1 MSGVRITSGV
11 AQSATSRITTAQ
23 DSIAAGR
30 TGKPTE
36 VDASDAADIVDS
48 ALMEPTSRVDQ
59 LSSDMDGFST
69 TLTSAVSGMEGTDQN
84 VASSTPKATLEDAR

>member
-11 AQSATSRITTAQ
+11 AQSATSRITPAQ
-23 DSIAAGR
+23 DSIAACR
-30 TGKPTE
+30 TGGPTE
-36 VDASDAADIVDS
+36 VDAGDVADIVNS
-48 ALMEPTSRVDQ
+48 ALMELTSRVDQ

>member
-23 DSIAAGR
+23 DSIAACR
-30 TGKPTE
+30 TGGPTE
-36 VDASDAADIVDS
+36 VDAGDVADIVDS
-48 ALMEPTSRVDQ
+48 ALMELTSRVDQ

>member
-36 VDASDAADIVDS
+36 VDAGDAADIAAITPDRFRE
-48 ALMEPTSRVDQ
+48 LFRH
-59 LSSDMDGFST
+59 
-69 TLTSAVSGMEGTDQN
+69 SAVRRAGIEGLRRNALAALGSPSAD
-84 VASSTPKATLEDAR
+84 DI

>member
-1 MSGVRITSGV
+1 MSRVRITSGV

-23 DSIAAGR
+23 DSIAACR
-30 TGKPTE
+30 TGGPTE
-36 VDASDAADIVDS
+36 VDAGDVADIVNS
-48 ALMEPTSRVDQ
+48 ALMELTSRVDQ

>member
-11 AQSATSRITTAQ
+11 AQSATSRITT
-23 DSIAAGR
+23 
-30 TGKPTE
+30 E
-36 VDASDAADIVDS
+36 VDAGDVADIVNS
-48 ALMEPTSRVDQ
+48 ALMELTSRVDQ

>member
-1 MSGVRITSGV
+1 M
-11 AQSATSRITTAQ
+11 
-23 DSIAAGR
+23 
-30 TGKPTE
+30 
-36 VDASDAADIVDS
+36 ADIVNS
-48 ALMEPTSRVDQ
+48 ALMELTSRVDQ

>member
-1 MSGVRITSGV
+1 MSRVRITSGV

-36 VDASDAADIVDS
+36 VDAGDAADIVDS

-69 TLTSAVSGMEGTDQN
+69 TLTSAVSGMEDTDQN
-84 VASSTPKATLEDAR
+84 APLRKDV

>member
-11 AQSATSRITTAQ
+11 AQSATSRLTTAP
-23 DSIAAGR
+23 DTIAASR
-30 TGKPTE
+30 TGGPTE
-36 VDASDAADIVDS
+36 VDAGDVADIVNS
-48 ALMEPTSRVDQ
+48 ALMELTSRVDQ

>member
-23 DSIAAGR
+23 DTIAACR
-30 TGKPTE
+30 TGGPTE
-36 VDASDAADIVDS
+36 VDAGDVADIVDS
-48 ALMEPTSRVDQ
+48 ALMELTSRVDQ

>member
-1 MSGVRITSGV
+1 MSRVRITSGV

-36 VDASDAADIVDS
+36 VDAADIVDS

-84 VASSTPKATLEDAR
+84 APLRKDV

>member
-23 DSIAAGR
+23 DSIAACR
-30 TGKPTE
+30 TGGPTE
-36 VDASDAADIVDS
+36 VDAGDVADIVNS
-48 ALMEPTSRVDQ
+48 ALMELTSRVDQ

-69 TLTSAVSGMEGTDQN
+69 TLTSAVSVMEGTDQN

>member
-1 MSGVRITSGV
+1 MSRVRITSGV

-23 DSIAAGR
+23 DSIAACR
-30 TGKPTE
+30 TGGPTE
-36 VDASDAADIVDS
+36 VDAGDAADIVDS

>member
-1 MSGVRITSGV
+1 MSRVRITSGV

-36 VDASDAADIVDS
+36 VDAGDAADIVDS
-48 ALMEPTSRVDQ
+48 ALMELSSRVDQ

-84 VASSTPKATLEDAR
+84 APPRKDV

>member
-23 DSIAAGR
+23 DCR
-30 TGKPTE
+30 TGGPTE
-36 VDASDAADIVDS
+36 VDAGDVADIVNS
-48 ALMEPTSRVDQ
+48 ALMELTSRVDQ

>member
-23 DSIAAGR
+23 DSIAACR
-30 TGKPTE
+30 TGGPTE
-36 VDASDAADIVDS
+36 VDAGDVADIVNS
-48 ALMEPTSRVDQ
+48 ALMEVTSRVDQ

>member
-11 AQSATSRITTAQ
+11 APSATRRNTTAQ
-23 DSIAAGR
+23 DTIAACR
-30 TGKPTE
+30 TGGPTE
-36 VDASDAADIVDS
+36 VDAGDVADIVNS
-48 ALMEPTSRVDQ
+48 ALMELTSRVDQ

>member
-1 MSGVRITSGV
+1 MSRVRITSGV

-36 VDASDAADIVDS
+36 VDAGDAADIVNS
-48 ALMEPTSRVDQ
+48 ALMELTSRVDQ

>member
-23 DSIAAGR
+23 DSIAACR
-30 TGKPTE
+30 TGGPTE
-36 VDASDAADIVDS
+36 VDAGDVADIVNS
-48 ALMEPTSRVDQ
+48 ALMELTSRVDQ

>member
-23 DSIAAGR
+23 DSIAACRAG
-30 TGKPTE
+30 GPTE
-36 VDASDAADIVDS
+36 VDAGDVADIVNS
-48 ALMEPTSRVDQ
+48 ALMELTSRVDQ